1 MEKLTEVT
9 SHDEFLDKISG
20 SDKVYLLIYKGGA
33 ENSNCAYNNLLQIKN
48 KSKDTTVLAADVN
61 KVRDIHG
68 QYGVTSAPTLLEFEK
83 GEFNKTIKGCH
94 EPDFYKSVFEDNIFK
109 ATINEDGQKQKRVVV
124 YSTPTCPHCNTLKS
138 HLRRH
143 NIQFKDIDVSKDQQK
158 AQELVQKTGQQG
170 VPQTDINGQFI
181 TGFNKSKIN
190 ELLGIQG

>member
-20 SDKVYLLIYKGGA
+20 SGKVYLLIYKGGS

-48 KSKDTTVLAADVN
+48 KSKVITVVAADVN

-83 GEFNKTIKGCH
+83 GKFSKTIKGCH

-109 ATINEDGQKQKRVVV
+109 ATKNEDGQKQKRVVV